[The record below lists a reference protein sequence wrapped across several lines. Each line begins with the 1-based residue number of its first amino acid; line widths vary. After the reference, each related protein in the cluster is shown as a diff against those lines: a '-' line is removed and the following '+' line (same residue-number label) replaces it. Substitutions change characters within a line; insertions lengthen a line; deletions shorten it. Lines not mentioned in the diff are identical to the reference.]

1 MAVTVQDLMSKR
13 VVSARPL
20 DTVATLRQLM
30 ERNWVHAIPVLG
42 PNGEVFGIVT
52 TSELIGG
59 LDAAT
64 PAHRIMSG
72 HVYKVSPETEAHVAA
87 GLMRRHKL
95 HHLVV
100 TRGRAVAGMLSA
112 FDLLPLIEK
121 RHFNEVERPSGL
133 D

>member
-1 MAVTVQDLMSKR
+1 VAVTVQELMSKR

-20 DTVATLRQLM
+20 DSVATLRQLM

-42 PNGEVFGIVT
+42 PQGEVFGIVT
-52 TSELIGG
+52 ASELIGG

-64 PAHRIMSG
+64 PAHRIMSER
-72 HVYKVSPETEAHVAA
+72 VYKVAPETEAHIAA

-95 HHLVV
+95 HHLIV
-100 TRGRAVAGMLSA
+100 TRGPALAGVLSA

-121 RHFNEVERPSGL
+121 WHFSRAERG
-133 D
+133 

>member
-1 MAVTVQDLMSKR
+1 MEVTVKDLMSKR

-20 DTVATLRQLM
+20 DTVATLRQMM
-30 ERNWVHAIPVLG
+30 ERNWVHAIPILG
-42 PNGEVFGIVT
+42 PKGEVFGIVT
-52 TSELIGG
+52 ATELIGG

-72 HVYKVSPETEAHVAA
+72 HVYKVSPETGAHIAA

-95 HHLVV
+95 HHLIV
-100 TRGRAVAGMLSA
+100 TRGPAIAGVLST

-121 RHFNEVERPSGL
+121 WHFFMTERPNGPN
-133 D
+133 